1 MKLKFTRKT
10 WYFFLLAG
18 CGASM
23 LNAMAVLTGT
33 EWAFLEMV
41 SFCII
46 AMATLFLAAERDNAP
61 KDKGRYFLVFVLL
74 MLSYLIN
81 GWAGYLGAALAWP
94 VLLAV
99 ERGRGAPVSRPL
111 QLVGA
116 AELAHLVF
124 LLLGNAGFEGMKFWA
139 NLFWLLLPIAR
150 GYGALVLY
158 RTGEG
163 D

>member
-33 EWAFLEMV
+33 EWAFLEMC
-41 SFCII
+41 SFCIT
-46 AMATLFLAAERDNAP
+46 AMAVLFLAAERDAAP
-61 KDKGRYFLVFVLL
+61 KEKGRYFLVFVLL
-74 MLSYLIN
+74 MLSYLVS
-81 GWAGYLGAALAWP
+81 GWAGYLSAALAWP

-99 ERGRGAPVSRPL
+99 ELGRGAPVARPL
-111 QLVGA
+111 RLVGA
-116 AELAHLVF
+116 AELFHLLF
-124 LLLGNAGFEGMKFWA
+124 LFLGLAGFEASRFWA
-139 NLFWLLLPIAR
+139 NLFWLLLPVAR

-158 RTGEG
+158 RAQEEG
-163 D
+163 

>member
-41 SFCII
+41 SFCITAI
-46 AMATLFLAAERDNAP
+46 ATLFLAAERDNSS
-61 KDKGRYFLVFVLL
+61 KEKGRYFLVFVLL

-99 ERGRGAPVSRPL
+99 ERADTDALYQAVISGQEEIERKFAEAMGDLLRDGYWSNTAYAPG
-111 QLVGA
+111 QE
-116 AELAHLVF
+116 EL
-124 LLLGNAGFEGMKFWA
+124 
-139 NLFWLLLPIAR
+139 
-150 GYGALVLY
+150 LY
-158 RTGEG
+158 LEASEFMEA
-163 D
+163 